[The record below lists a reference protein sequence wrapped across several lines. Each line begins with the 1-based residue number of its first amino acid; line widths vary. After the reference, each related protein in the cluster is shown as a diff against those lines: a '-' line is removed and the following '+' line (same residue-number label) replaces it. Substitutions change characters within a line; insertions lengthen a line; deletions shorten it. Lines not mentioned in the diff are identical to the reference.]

1 MAFDNNFIDELKM
14 QIDIVDVVGRHVDL
28 KRTGA
33 NYKGL
38 CPFHSEKT
46 PSFIVNEE
54 KQIFNCFGCGE
65 KGDVIKF
72 VESYNKVPFMEA
84 VEMLCKEYGIKMP
97 EYSQNRKKVN
107 YDKFYE
113 INAKAGRFF
122 YNELGVKGNPGLSYL
137 YKRGITKDTITK
149 WGLGFAPASGH
160 ALVDYL
166 RAEKVEDK
174 DMITLGLA
182 AIGKSGEL
190 YDKFRNRV
198 MFPIMN
204 TQDNVIGFGGRAVED
219 IKPKYLNSN
228 ESDVFLKKNNLFGLN
243 INKRDVSD
251 QNKIIIVE
259 GYMDV
264 ISLWQNG
271 VKNAVASLGT
281 ALTDNQAKLVSRY
294 TKNVVLSYDSDNAG
308 VAAATR
314 GIDIMSSAGIK
325 AKVLSIADG
334 KDPDE
339 YINKYGKSSF
349 EKLIEEAIPGTD
361 FKLNI
366 LKKEFDLS
374 NDRGV
379 LDYIERVVPI
389 LKSLSPVEQ
398 DIYIK
403 KLAKEFNVSDH
414 AILMAVQSESSDAKN
429 SKATSYRTS
438 NRSEK
443 DLADKYLKIEL
454 SFLILLIKNP
464 KYINRIIEDKI
475 EFRTLLGQKIYNAIE
490 LFLKNNQVDSNGIE
504 EKLLFQSMDPDDEKM
519 LSKYL
524 TNIVIGPDDEEFY
537 NQIYKNYILDKYKE
551 KRIMLSNDLAV
562 AEKMQQTEEM
572 DKIANEIL
580 EIDSL
585 IQKTTGGE
593 NA

>member
-72 VESYNKVPFMEA
+72 VESYNKVPFIEA

-97 EYSQNRKKVN
+97 EYSRNRKKVD

-122 YNELGVKGNPGLSYL
+122 YNELGVKGNPGISYL
-137 YKRGITKDTITK
+137 YNRGITKETITK

-166 RAEKVEDK
+166 RSENVDDK

-198 MFPIMN
+198 MFPIMS
-204 TQDNVIGFGGRAVED
+204 TQDYVIGFGGRAIED

-228 ESDVFLKKNNLFGLN
+228 ESEVFLKKNNLFGLN
-243 INKRDVSD
+243 INKRDISD
-251 QNKIIIVE
+251 LNKIIIVE

-314 GIDIMSSAGIK
+314 GIDIMTSAGIK
-325 AKVLSIADG
+325 AKVLSITDG

-339 YINKYGKSSF
+339 YIKKFGKANF
-349 EKLIEEAIPGTD
+349 EKLVEEAIPGTD

-374 NDRGV
+374 NDMGV
-379 LDYIERVVPI
+379 LDYIDRIVPI

-403 KLAKEFNVSDH
+403 KLSNEFNISDH
-414 AILMAVQSESSDAKN
+414 AILMAVQSNTSD
-429 SKATSYRTS
+429 TRRTS
-438 NRSEK
+438 ASSPRVSIMTER
-443 DLADKYLKIEL
+443 DTTDKYLKIEL
-454 SFLILLIKNP
+454 SFLILSIKNP
-464 KYINRIIEDKI
+464 KYFNRIIEDKI
-475 EFRTLLGQKIYNAIE
+475 EFRTSFGQKIYNAIE
-490 LFLKNNQVDSNGIE
+490 LFIKNNQVDSNGIDE
-504 EKLLFQSMDPDDEKM
+504 NLLFQNIDPDDEKI

-524 TNIVIGPDDEEFY
+524 DSIVIGPDDEEFY
-537 NQIYKNYILDKYKE
+537 NEIFKNYILDKYKE

-562 AEKMQQTEEM
+562 AEKMQQAEEM
-572 DKIANEIL
+572 DKITNEIM
-580 EIDSL
+580 EIDNL
-585 IQKTTGGE
+585 IRKTTGGE